1 MINIYTRGDV
11 VSKRGR
17 GRNGEER
24 GGEERGG
31 GALGR
36 CGSGRVRRGDA
47 VALRR
52 IWHGID
58 LGHEWCAGSP

>member
-1 MINIYTRGDV
+1 M
-11 VSKRGR
+11 
-17 GRNGEER
+17 
-24 GGEERGG
+24 GG
-31 GALGR
+31 GLGR

-58 LGHEWCAGSP
+58 LGHEWCAGSPQPAMHSDADYSAR

>member
-1 MINIYTRGDV
+1 MG
-11 VSKRGR
+11 KRGE
-17 GRNGEER
+17 GRKE
-24 GGEERGG
+24 GG